1 MQGPSAP
8 FDHGVLLRDLTATQ
22 QTWLEKEAKRHV
34 DNGAGVKAKT
44 RHEEEAYELRQRVEH
59 VLNRL
64 GLKRNEKKGQ
74 WVPVQVVE
82 HLGLEV
88 DFKEGVFRV
97 TQAQFEKIAS
107 KATDLL
113 CETSQERR
121 WVPVRKLAAFNRLCQ
136 SVYLAVPAARLYLRE
151 LYFVLTKKRSWGAKV
166 KLTRQSFGDLKWW
179 KRLQAQCNVERA
191 TDLEA
196 MAAMLE
202 HFTSRNPDQM
212 RRMRRLWSLLDL
224 NDIELQARHIRSEAK
239 EWADRLSRDTAID
252 DWKLNRRW
260 FDWVQTKW
268 GEHTVD
274 RFASEIS
281 AQLPRRDLSAPSR
294 LGGSELLAARPVPA
308 GGARLEV
315 YWPRD
320 DDCYKGTVSDVAGT
334 GQHHIQYD
342 DEDKEWLQLSEE
354 LTRPE
359 RLEAEEDNDVAPVD
373 EWTSALRERWRGEL
387 GVSRF
392 TVQMQALQQAEL
404 ALKETTRGNYGP
416 KSKKF

>member
-1 MQGPSAP
+1 MSSS
-8 FDHGVLLRDLTATQ
+8 
-22 QTWLEKEAKRHV
+22 
-34 DNGAGVKAKT
+34 
-44 RHEEEAYELRQRVEH
+44 EEEAYELRQRVEH

-191 TDLEA
+191 TDLELREEGA
-196 MAAMLE
+196 GGTVVAPYWPGQSWFRELE
-202 HFTSRNPDQM
+202 E
-212 RRMRRLWSLLDL
+212 
-224 NDIELQARHIRSEAK
+224 IAK
-239 EWADRLSRDTAID
+239 EVTSS
-252 DWKLNRRW
+252 
-260 FDWVQTKW
+260 
-268 GEHTVD
+268 
-274 RFASEIS
+274 AS
-281 AQLPRRDLSAPSR
+281 A
-294 LGGSELLAARPVPA
+294 AARPVPA